1 MARYARAAA
10 QHYICLVPMQV
21 SQAGASS
28 THSPNCAQHFRL
40 PSSHLAQYL
49 QIILHIL
56 QSVAAALSVKNG
68 EQTVQG
74 GVVAGCA
81 HHIIAGH
88 LVNLRQGRSELKFA
102 RTRAKAEHN
111 IPGCLIAEAE

>member
-1 MARYARAAA
+1 MQLVQTEEAAVSHSHYRT
-10 QHYICLVPMQV
+10 QHV
-21 SQAGASS
+21 S
-28 THSPNCAQHFRL
+28 L
-40 PSSHLAQYL
+40 PGLHLAQDL

-56 QSVAAALSVKNG
+56 QRVAAALSVEDG

-88 LVNLRQGRSELKFA
+88 IVNLRRGQSELIVA
-102 RTRAKAEHN
+102 GLGTSAEGRA
-111 IPGCLIAEAE
+111 